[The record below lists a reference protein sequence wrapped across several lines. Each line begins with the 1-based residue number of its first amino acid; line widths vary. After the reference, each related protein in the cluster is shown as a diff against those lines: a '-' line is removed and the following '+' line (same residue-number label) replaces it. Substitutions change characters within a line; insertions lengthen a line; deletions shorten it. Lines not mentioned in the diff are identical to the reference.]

1 MNTEVDLKIL
11 KRKRRISI
19 EELYE
24 DFPIT
29 QHKELIRIADFISS
43 ISVYCPTRHLRVD
56 YEQSYTYIEL
66 DNCTIFIF
74 NPNKIRI
81 TKQSLSFETN
91 LDKALE
97 FLENLNSG
105 YPYSFPMFRQI
116 QEIVPRLVSNSS
128 FYLTKI
134 GNSLTIEYK

>member
-1 MNTEVDLKIL
+1 MSTEVDLKIL

-19 EELYE
+19 EELCE
-24 DFPIT
+24 DFPLT
-29 QHKELIRIADFISS
+29 QHEELIRIGNFITS
-43 ISVYCPTRHLRVD
+43 ISLYCPTRHLRVD

-66 DNCTIFIF
+66 DNYTIFIF

-91 LDKALE
+91 LTKALE
-97 FLENLNSG
+97 FLEHLKSS
-105 YPYSFPMFRQI
+105 YPYSRAMFIQI
-116 QEIVPRLVSNSS
+116 AEVVPRLVSNSS